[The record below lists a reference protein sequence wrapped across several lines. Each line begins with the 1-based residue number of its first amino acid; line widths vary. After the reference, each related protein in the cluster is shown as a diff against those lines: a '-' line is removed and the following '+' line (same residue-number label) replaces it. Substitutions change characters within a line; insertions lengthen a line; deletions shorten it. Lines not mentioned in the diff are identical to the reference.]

1 LNIKKY
7 VLDTSVII
15 DKEISKMLQIG
26 KIVEDSEIIIPRA
39 VLDELQAQASTSR
52 DQGLVGLQEIHDIR
66 EVCNNK
72 GIKIKFSGER
82 PHYDDILLA
91 KHGRID
97 SIINELAFKEN
108 AILIT
113 GDYVQHLAAQAQ
125 GIDSVFVKYNNKI
138 THFKFEKFFS
148 DKTMSIHLKEGVC
161 PYAKIGGPG
170 KFELKRLDEKIITNE
185 YLKEIIKEIYEYNP
199 LNTNKFYEINREG
212 AAVIQ
217 YEKYRIT
224 ITRSPFSDS
233 TEITIVRP
241 IVQLSLDDYNL
252 NEKLV
257 RRLEEKAEG
266 IVIAGPPGSGKS
278 TIASSLAE
286 YYTKKGKIVKTF
298 ESPRDLQVP
307 KEVTQYSPLE
317 GSFENAVDLL
327 LLVRPD
333 YTIFDEIRR
342 IKDFN
347 VYADLRLS
355 GVGMIGVIHANSPI
369 DAVQRFIGKIELGMI
384 PHIIDTII
392 FLKDGNINKVYE
404 LKLTVKVPSGMVEED
419 LSRPLVEIF
428 DFENGE
434 LEYEIYTYGEENI
447 VVPVKELVEKKRT
460 NVSSNITRLA
470 ESKIKDV
477 VRRFDPSADIQIISD
492 NKVRIKVEKE
502 IIPKIIGRNGS
513 TVSELEDLLGLRIDI
528 EPKIPVLG
536 REIDFQINESGSSIV
551 IIADKKEVGSNVGI
565 YINNEFLLSSQIG
578 RKSRIKVDKRSE
590 NGKKLL
596 NAILTSSDIK
606 LFQNRM
612 INNKEI

>member
-1 LNIKKY
+1 MNIKKY

>member
-1 LNIKKY
+1 MLQ
-7 VLDTSVII
+7 TG
-15 DKEISKMLQIG
+15 KML
-26 KIVEDSEIIIPRA
+26 VENSEIIIPRA
-39 VLDELQAQASTSR
+39 VLDELQAQASTNR
-52 DQGLVGLQEIHDIR
+52 DQGLVGLQEIHEIR
-66 EVCNNK
+66 DVCNKK
-72 GIKIKFSGER
+72 GIKINFSGER
-82 PHYDDILLA
+82 PDYDDILLA

-113 GDYVQHLAAQAQ
+113 GDYVQHLAALAQ
-125 GIDSVFVKYNNKI
+125 GIDSIFIKYNNKI

-148 DKTMSIHLKEGVC
+148 DKTMSIHLKEGVY
-161 PYAKIGGPG
+161 PYAKIGSPG

-212 AAVIQ
+212 ATVIQ

-224 ITRSPFSDS
+224 ITKSPFSDT

-241 IVQLSLDDYNL
+241 IVHLSLDDYNL
-252 NEKLV
+252 SEKLLK
-257 RRLEEKAEG
+257 RLEEKAEG

-286 YYTKKGKIVKTF
+286 YYTTKGKIVKTF

-342 IKDFN
+342 IKDFT

-419 LSRPLVEIF
+419 LARPLVEIL

-447 VVPVKELVEKKRT
+447 VVPVNEIVEKKKT
-460 NVSSNITRLA
+460 NTSNHITKLA
-470 ESKIKDV
+470 ESKIKDI
-477 VRRFDPSADIQIISD
+477 VRRFDPSPDIEIISD
-492 NKVRIKVEKE
+492 NKVRIKVGKE
-502 IIPKIIGRNGS
+502 IIPKIIGRSGS
-513 TVSELEDLLGLRIDI
+513 TVSELESLLGLRIDI
-528 EPKIPVLG
+528 EPKTPTLEK
-536 REIDFQINESGSSIV
+536 EIDFQINESGSSI
-551 IIADKKEVGSNVGI
+551 IITADKKEIGSNVGI

-590 NGKKLL
+590 YGKKLL
-596 NAILTSSDIK
+596 NAILTSSNIRLK
-606 LFQNRM
+606 TSR
-612 INNKEI
+612 

>member
-1 LNIKKY
+1 MNIKKY
-7 VLDTSVII
+7 VLDTSIII
-15 DKEISKMLQIG
+15 DKEISKMLQTG

-66 EVCNNK
+66 EVCSKK
-72 GIKIKFSGER
+72 GIKIKFSGDR

-125 GIDSVFVKYNNKI
+125 GIDSVFIKYNNKI

-170 KFELKRLDEKIITNE
+170 KFELKKLDEKIITNE
-185 YLKEIIKEIYEYNP
+185 YLKEIIKEIYEHNP
-199 LNTNKFYEINREG
+199 LNTNKLYEINREG

-224 ITRSPFSDS
+224 ITKSPFSDS

-252 NEKLV
+252 SEKLV
-257 RRLEEKAEG
+257 KRLEEKAEG

-419 LSRPLVEIF
+419 LARPLVEIF

-447 VVPVKELVEKKRT
+447 VVPVKELVEKKKT
-460 NVSSNITRLA
+460 NVSSNITKLA
-470 ESKIKDV
+470 VSKIKDV

-565 YINNEFLLSSQIG
+565 YINNEFLLNSQIG

-596 NAILTSSDIK
+596 NAILNSSDIK

>member
-1 LNIKKY
+1 MNTKKY
-7 VLDTSVII
+7 VLDTSIII
-15 DKEISKMLQIG
+15 DKEISKMLQSG
-26 KIVEDSEIIIPRA
+26 KIVENSEIIIPRA

-52 DQGLVGLQEIHDIR
+52 DQGFVGLQEIHEIR
-66 EVCNNK
+66 DVCDKK
-72 GIKIKFSGER
+72 GIKLKFSGER
-82 PHYDDILLA
+82 PDYDDVLLA

-97 SIINELAFKEN
+97 SIINELAFEEN

-113 GDYVQHLAAQAQ
+113 GDYVQHLAALAQ
-125 GIDSVFVKYNNKI
+125 GIDSIFIKYNNKI

-148 DKTMSIHLKEGVC
+148 EKTMSIHLKEGVC
-161 PYAKIGGPG
+161 PYAKIGSPG
-170 KFELKRLDEKIITNE
+170 KFELRRLDEKIITNE

-199 LNTNKFYEINREG
+199 LNTNKLYEINREG
-212 AAVIQ
+212 ATVIQ
-217 YEKYRIT
+217 YGKYRIT

-241 IVQLSLDDYNL
+241 IVQLSLDDYKL
-252 NEKLV
+252 SEKLV

-286 YYTKKGKIVKTF
+286 YYTKKAKIVKTF

-392 FLKDGNINKVYE
+392 FLKDGNIKKVYE

-419 LSRPLVEIF
+419 LARPLVEIF

-460 NVSSNITRLA
+460 NTGSNITRLA
-470 ESKIKDV
+470 ESKINDV
-477 VRRFDPSADIQIISD
+477 VKRFDPNADIEIISD
-492 NKVRIKVEKE
+492 NKVRIKVGKE
-502 IIPKIIGRNGS
+502 IIPKIIGKSGS
-513 TVSELEDLLGLRIDI
+513 TVSELEKLLGLRIDI

-536 REIDFQINESGSSIV
+536 KGVDFQINESGSSI
-551 IIADKKEVGSNVGI
+551 IIITDNKEVGSNVGI

-590 NGKKLL
+590 YGKKLL

-606 LFQNRM
+606 LF
-612 INNKEI
+612 KTG

>member
-1 LNIKKY
+1 MNTKKY
-7 VLDTSVII
+7 VLDTSIII
-15 DKEISKMLQIG
+15 DKEISKMLQSG
-26 KIVEDSEIIIPRA
+26 KIVENSEIIIPRA

-52 DQGLVGLQEIHDIR
+52 DQGFVGLQEIHEIR
-66 EVCNNK
+66 DVCNKK
-72 GIKIKFSGER
+72 GIKLKFSGER
-82 PHYDDILLA
+82 PDYDDVLLA

-97 SIINELAFKEN
+97 SIINELAFEEN

-113 GDYVQHLAAQAQ
+113 GDYVQHLAALAQ
-125 GIDSVFVKYNNKI
+125 GIDSIFIKYNNKI

-148 DKTMSIHLKEGVC
+148 EKTMSIHLKEGVC
-161 PYAKIGGPG
+161 PYAKIGSPG
-170 KFELKRLDEKIITNE
+170 KFELRRLDEKIITNE

-199 LNTNKFYEINREG
+199 LNTNKLYEINREG
-212 AAVIQ
+212 ATVIQ

-241 IVQLSLDDYNL
+241 IVQLSLDDYKL
-252 NEKLV
+252 SEKLV

-286 YYTKKGKIVKTF
+286 YYTKKAKIVKTF

-392 FLKDGNINKVYE
+392 FLKDGNIKKVYE

-419 LSRPLVEIF
+419 LARPLVEIF

-460 NVSSNITRLA
+460 NSGSSITRLA
-470 ESKIKDV
+470 ESKINDV
-477 VRRFDPSADIQIISD
+477 VKRFDPNADIEIISD
-492 NKVRIKVEKE
+492 NKVRIKVGKE
-502 IIPKIIGRNGS
+502 IIPKIIGKSGS
-513 TVSELEDLLGLRIDI
+513 TVSELEKLLGLRIDI

-536 REIDFQINESGSSIV
+536 KGVDFQINESGSSI
-551 IIADKKEVGSNVGI
+551 IIITDNKQVGSNVGI

-590 NGKKLL
+590 YGKKLL
-596 NAILTSSDIK
+596 NAILTSADIK
-606 LFQNRM
+606 LF
-612 INNKEI
+612 KTGS

>member
-1 LNIKKY
+1 LNTKKY
-7 VLDTSVII
+7 VLDTSIII
-15 DKEISKMLQIG
+15 DKEISKMLQSG
-26 KIVEDSEIIIPRA
+26 KIVENSEIIIPRA

-52 DQGLVGLQEIHDIR
+52 DQGFVGLQEIHEIR
-66 EVCNNK
+66 DVCNKK
-72 GIKIKFSGER
+72 GIKLKFSGER
-82 PHYDDILLA
+82 PDYEDVLLA

-97 SIINELAFKEN
+97 SIINEIAFEEN

-113 GDYVQHLAAQAQ
+113 GDYVQHLAALAQ
-125 GIDSVFVKYNNKI
+125 GIDSIFIKHNNKI

-161 PYAKIGGPG
+161 PYAKIGSPG
-170 KFELKRLDEKIITNE
+170 KFELRRLDDKIITNE

-199 LNTNKFYEINREG
+199 LNTNKLYEINREG

-217 YEKYRIT
+217 YEKYRIA

-241 IVQLSLDDYNL
+241 IVQLSLDDYKL
-252 NEKLV
+252 SEKLV

-286 YYTKKGKIVKTF
+286 YYTKKAKIVKTF

-392 FLKDGNINKVYE
+392 FIKDGNIKKVYE

-419 LSRPLVEIF
+419 LARPLVEIF

-460 NVSSNITRLA
+460 NTGSNITRLA
-470 ESKIKDV
+470 ESKINDV
-477 VRRFDPSADIQIISD
+477 VKRFDPNADIEIISD
-492 NKVRIKVEKE
+492 NKVRIKVGKE
-502 IIPKIIGRNGS
+502 IVPKIIGKSGS
-513 TVSELEDLLGLRIDI
+513 TVSELEKLLGLRIDI

-536 REIDFQINESGSSIV
+536 KGVDFQINESGSSI
-551 IIADKKEVGSNVGI
+551 IIITDNKEVGSNVGI

-578 RKSRIKVDKRSE
+578 RKSRINVDKRSE
-590 NGKKLL
+590 YGKKLL

-606 LFQNRM
+606 LFK
-612 INNKEI
+612 IG

>member
-1 LNIKKY
+1 MNTKKY
-7 VLDTSVII
+7 VLDTSIII
-15 DKEISKMLQIG
+15 DKEISKMLQSG
-26 KIVEDSEIIIPRA
+26 KIVENSEIIIPRA

-52 DQGLVGLQEIHDIR
+52 DQGFVGLQEIHEIR
-66 EVCNNK
+66 DVCDKK
-72 GIKIKFSGER
+72 GIKLKFSGAR
-82 PHYDDILLA
+82 PDYDDVLLA

-97 SIINELAFKEN
+97 SIINELAFEEN

-113 GDYVQHLAAQAQ
+113 GDYVQHLAALAQ
-125 GIDSVFVKYNNKI
+125 GIESIFIKYNNKI

-148 DKTMSIHLKEGVC
+148 EKTMSIHLKEGVC
-161 PYAKIGGPG
+161 PYAKIGSPG
-170 KFELKRLDEKIITNE
+170 KFELRRLDEKIITNE

-199 LNTNKFYEINREG
+199 LNTNKLYEINREG
-212 AAVIQ
+212 ATVIQ
-217 YEKYRIT
+217 YGKYRIT

-241 IVQLSLDDYNL
+241 IVQLSLDDYKL
-252 NEKLV
+252 SEKLV

-286 YYTKKGKIVKTF
+286 YYTKKAKIVKTF

-392 FLKDGNINKVYE
+392 FLKDGNIKKVYE

-419 LSRPLVEIF
+419 LARPLVEIF

-460 NVSSNITRLA
+460 NTGSNITRLA
-470 ESKIKDV
+470 ESKINDV
-477 VRRFDPSADIQIISD
+477 VKRFDPNADIEIISD
-492 NKVRIKVEKE
+492 NKVRIKVGKE
-502 IIPKIIGRNGS
+502 IIPKIIGKSGS
-513 TVSELEDLLGLRIDI
+513 TVSELEKLLGLRIDI

-536 REIDFQINESGSSIV
+536 KGVDFQINESGSSI
-551 IIADKKEVGSNVGI
+551 IIITDNKEVGSNVGI

-578 RKSRIKVDKRSE
+578 RKSRINVDKRSE
-590 NGKKLL
+590 YGKKLL

-606 LFQNRM
+606 LF
-612 INNKEI
+612 KTG

>member
-1 LNIKKY
+1 MNIKKY

-434 LEYEIYTYGEENI
+434 LEYEIYTYGDENI

-536 REIDFQINESGSSIV
+536 REINFQINESGSSIV

>member
-1 LNIKKY
+1 MNIKKY
-7 VLDTSVII
+7 VLDTSIII
-15 DKEISKMLQIG
+15 DKEISKMLQTG

-66 EVCNNK
+66 EVCSKK

-125 GIDSVFVKYNNKI
+125 GIDSVFIKYNNKI

-170 KFELKRLDEKIITNE
+170 KFELKKLDEKIITNE

-224 ITRSPFSDS
+224 ITKSPFSDS

-252 NEKLV
+252 SDKLV

-286 YYTKKGKIVKTF
+286 YYTKNGKIVKTF

-392 FLKDGNINKVYE
+392 FLKDGNINKVNE

-419 LSRPLVEIF
+419 LARPLVEIF

-434 LEYEIYTYGEENI
+434 LDYEIYTYGDENI

-460 NVSSNITRLA
+460 NASSNITRLA

-536 REIDFQINESGSSIV
+536 REVDFQINESGSSIV

>member
-1 LNIKKY
+1 MNIKKY
-7 VLDTSVII
+7 VLDTSIII
-15 DKEISKMLQIG
+15 DKEISKMLQTG

-66 EVCNNK
+66 EVCSKK

-125 GIDSVFVKYNNKI
+125 GIDSVFIKYNNKI

-224 ITRSPFSDS
+224 ITKSPFSDS

-252 NEKLV
+252 SDKLV

-286 YYTKKGKIVKTF
+286 YYTKNGKIVKTF

-419 LSRPLVEIF
+419 LARPLVEIF

-434 LEYEIYTYGEENI
+434 LEYEIYTYGDENI

-460 NVSSNITRLA
+460 NASNNITRLA

-536 REIDFQINESGSSIV
+536 REVDFQINESGSSIV

-590 NGKKLL
+590 NGKKLV

>member
-7 VLDTSVII
+7 VLDTSIII
-15 DKEISKMLQIG
+15 DKEISKMLQTG

-66 EVCNNK
+66 EVCSK
-72 GIKIKFSGER
+72 KSIKMKFSGER

-125 GIDSVFVKYNNKI
+125 GIDSVFIKYNNKI

-170 KFELKRLDEKIITNE
+170 KFELKKLDEKVITND

-199 LNTNKFYEINREG
+199 LNTNKLYEINREG

-224 ITRSPFSDS
+224 ITKSPFSDS

-252 NEKLV
+252 SEKLV
-257 RRLEEKAEG
+257 KRLEEKAEG

-419 LSRPLVEIF
+419 LARPLVEIF

-477 VRRFDPSADIQIISD
+477 VRRFDPSADIQIISN

>member
-1 LNIKKY
+1 MNIKKY

-434 LEYEIYTYGEENI
+434 LEYEIYTYGDENI

-612 INNKEI
+612 LNNKEI

>member
-1 LNIKKY
+1 MNIKKY
-7 VLDTSVII
+7 VLDTSIII
-15 DKEISKMLQIG
+15 DKEISKMLQTG

-66 EVCNNK
+66 EVCNKK

-125 GIDSVFVKYNNKI
+125 GIDSVFIKYNNKI

-161 PYAKIGGPG
+161 PYAKIGSPG

-224 ITRSPFSDS
+224 ITKPPFSDS

-252 NEKLV
+252 SDKLV

-419 LSRPLVEIF
+419 LARPLVEIF

-447 VVPVKELVEKKRT
+447 VYTCKGISREEK
-460 NVSSNITRLA
+460 
-470 ESKIKDV
+470 
-477 VRRFDPSADIQIISD
+477 
-492 NKVRIKVEKE
+492 
-502 IIPKIIGRNGS
+502 
-513 TVSELEDLLGLRIDI
+513 
-528 EPKIPVLG
+528 
-536 REIDFQINESGSSIV
+536 
-551 IIADKKEVGSNVGI
+551 DKC
-565 YINNEFLLSSQIG
+565 
-578 RKSRIKVDKRSE
+578 R
-590 NGKKLL
+590 
-596 NAILTSSDIK
+596 
-606 LFQNRM
+606 
-612 INNKEI
+612 

>member
-7 VLDTSVII
+7 VLDTSIII
-15 DKEISKMLQIG
+15 DKEISKMLQTG

-66 EVCNNK
+66 EVCNKK

-82 PHYDDILLA
+82 PDYDDILLA

-125 GIDSVFVKYNNKI
+125 GIDSVFIKYNNKI

-199 LNTNKFYEINREG
+199 LNTNKLYEINREG

-224 ITRSPFSDS
+224 ITKSPFSDS

-252 NEKLV
+252 SDKLV

-286 YYTKKGKIVKTF
+286 YYTKNGKIVKTF

-419 LSRPLVEIF
+419 LARPLVEIF

-434 LEYEIYTYGEENI
+434 LEYEIYTYGDENI

-460 NVSSNITRLA
+460 NASSNITRLA

-536 REIDFQINESGSSIV
+536 KEIDFQINESGSSIV

-596 NAILTSSDIK
+596 NAILTTSDIK

>member
-7 VLDTSVII
+7 VLDTSIII
-15 DKEISKMLQIG
+15 DKEISKMLQTG

-66 EVCNNK
+66 EVCSKK

-125 GIDSVFVKYNNKI
+125 GIDSVFIKYNNKI

-170 KFELKRLDEKIITNE
+170 KFELKKLDEKIITNE

-199 LNTNKFYEINREG
+199 LNTNKLYEINREG

-224 ITRSPFSDS
+224 ITKSPFSDS

-252 NEKLV
+252 SDKLV

-286 YYTKKGKIVKTF
+286 YYTKNGKIVKTF

-419 LSRPLVEIF
+419 LARPLVEIF
-428 DFENGE
+428 DFENRE
-434 LEYEIYTYGEENI
+434 LEYEIYTYGDENI

-460 NVSSNITRLA
+460 NASSNITRLA

-513 TVSELEDLLGLRIDI
+513 TVTELEDLLGLRIDI

-536 REIDFQINESGSSIV
+536 REVDFQINESGSSIV

>member
-7 VLDTSVII
+7 VLDTSIII
-15 DKEISKMLQIG
+15 DKEISKMLQTG

-66 EVCNNK
+66 EVCSKK
-72 GIKIKFSGER
+72 GIKIKFSGDR

-125 GIDSVFVKYNNKI
+125 GIDSVFIKYNNKI

-170 KFELKRLDEKIITNE
+170 KFELKKLDEKIITNE
-185 YLKEIIKEIYEYNP
+185 YLKEIIKEIYEHNP
-199 LNTNKFYEINREG
+199 LNTNKLYEINREG

-224 ITRSPFSDS
+224 ITKSPFSDS

-252 NEKLV
+252 SEKLV
-257 RRLEEKAEG
+257 KRLEEKAEG

-419 LSRPLVEIF
+419 LARPLVEIF

-460 NVSSNITRLA
+460 NVSSNITKLA
-470 ESKIKDV
+470 VSKIKDV

-565 YINNEFLLSSQIG
+565 YINNEFLLNSQIG

-596 NAILTSSDIK
+596 NAILNSSDIK

>member
-1 LNIKKY
+1 MLQ
-7 VLDTSVII
+7 TG
-15 DKEISKMLQIG
+15 KML
-26 KIVEDSEIIIPRA
+26 VENSEIIIPRA
-39 VLDELQAQASTSR
+39 VLDELQAQASTNR
-52 DQGLVGLQEIHDIR
+52 DQGLVGLQEIHEIR
-66 EVCNNK
+66 DVCNKK
-72 GIKIKFSGER
+72 GIKINFSGER
-82 PHYDDILLA
+82 PGYDDILLA

-113 GDYVQHLAAQAQ
+113 GDYVQHLAALAQ
-125 GIDSVFVKYNNKI
+125 GIESFFIKFNNKI

-148 DKTMSIHLKEGVC
+148 DKTMSIHLKEGVY
-161 PYAKIGGPG
+161 PYAKIGSPG
-170 KFELKRLDEKIITNE
+170 KFELKRLDEKTITNE

-212 AAVIQ
+212 ATVIQ

-224 ITRSPFSDS
+224 ITKSPFSNT

-241 IVQLSLDDYNL
+241 IVHLSLDDYKL
-252 NEKLV
+252 SEKLLK
-257 RRLEEKAEG
+257 RLEEKAEG

-286 YYTKKGKIVKTF
+286 YYTKNAKIVKTF

-342 IKDFN
+342 IKDFT

-419 LSRPLVEIF
+419 LARPLVEIL

-447 VVPVKELVEKKRT
+447 VVPVKEIVEKKKT
-460 NVSSNITRLA
+460 NTSSNITKLA

-477 VRRFDPSADIQIISD
+477 VRRFDPNADIEIISD
-492 NKVRIKVEKE
+492 NKVRIKVGKE
-502 IIPKIIGRNGS
+502 VIPKIIGRSGS
-513 TVSELEDLLGLRIDI
+513 TVSELENLLGLRIDI
-528 EPKIPVLG
+528 EAKTTALEK
-536 REIDFQINESGSSIV
+536 EIHFQINESGSSI
-551 IIADKKEVGSNVGI
+551 IIITDKKEVGSNVGI
-565 YINNEFLLSSQIG
+565 YTNNEFLLSSQIG

-590 NGKKLL
+590 YGKKLL
-596 NAILTSSDIK
+596 NAILTSSNIK
-606 LFQNRM
+606 LLKQVD
-612 INNKEI
+612 K

>member
-1 LNIKKY
+1 MNIKKY
-7 VLDTSVII
+7 VLDTSIII
-15 DKEISKMLQIG
+15 DKEISKMLQTG

-66 EVCNNK
+66 EVCSKK

-125 GIDSVFVKYNNKI
+125 GIDSVFIKYNNKI

-224 ITRSPFSDS
+224 ITKSPFSDS

-252 NEKLV
+252 SDKLV

-286 YYTKKGKIVKTF
+286 YYTKNGKIVKTF

-419 LSRPLVEIF
+419 LARPLVEIF

-434 LEYEIYTYGEENI
+434 LEYEIYTYGDENI

-460 NVSSNITRLA
+460 NASSNITRLA

-536 REIDFQINESGSSIV
+536 KEIDFQINESGSSIV

-590 NGKKLL
+590 NGKKLV
-596 NAILTSSDIK
+596 NAILTSSNIK

>member
-1 LNIKKY
+1 MNIKKY

-233 TEITIVRP
+233 TVITIVRP

-434 LEYEIYTYGEENI
+434 LEYEIYTYGDENI

>member
-1 LNIKKY
+1 
-7 VLDTSVII
+7 
-15 DKEISKMLQIG
+15 
-26 KIVEDSEIIIPRA
+26 
-39 VLDELQAQASTSR
+39 
-52 DQGLVGLQEIHDIR
+52 
-66 EVCNNK
+66 
-72 GIKIKFSGER
+72 
-82 PHYDDILLA
+82 
-91 KHGRID
+91 
-97 SIINELAFKEN
+97 
-108 AILIT
+108 
-113 GDYVQHLAAQAQ
+113 
-125 GIDSVFVKYNNKI
+125 
-138 THFKFEKFFS
+138 
-148 DKTMSIHLKEGVC
+148 
-161 PYAKIGGPG
+161 
-170 KFELKRLDEKIITNE
+170 RL
-185 YLKEIIKEIYEYNP
+185 
-199 LNTNKFYEINREG
+199 G
-212 AAVIQ
+212 
-217 YEKYRIT
+217 
-224 ITRSPFSDS
+224 
-233 TEITIVRP
+233 
-241 IVQLSLDDYNL
+241 
-252 NEKLV
+252 
-257 RRLEEKAEG
+257 EKAEG

-342 IKDFN
+342 IRDFT

-419 LSRPLVEIF
+419 LARPLVEIL

-447 VVPVKELVEKKRT
+447 VVPVKEIVEKKKT
-460 NVSSNITRLA
+460 NTSNHITKLA

-477 VRRFDPSADIQIISD
+477 VRRFDPSADIEIISD
-492 NKVRIKVEKE
+492 NKVKIKVGKE
-502 IIPKIIGRNGS
+502 IIPKIIGRSGS
-513 TVSELEDLLGLRIDI
+513 TVSELENLLGLRIDI
-528 EPKIPVLG
+528 EAKTPVL
-536 REIDFQINESGSSIV
+536 EKEVDFQINESGTSI
-551 IIADKKEVGSNVGI
+551 IIITDKKDVGSNVGI

-596 NAILTSSDIK
+596 NAILTSSNIK
-606 LFQNRM
+606 LLKQGG
-612 INNKEI
+612 

>member
-1 LNIKKY
+1 MNTKKY
-7 VLDTSVII
+7 VLDTSIII
-15 DKEISKMLQIG
+15 DKEISKMLQSG
-26 KIVEDSEIIIPRA
+26 KIVENSEIIIPRA

-52 DQGLVGLQEIHDIR
+52 DQGFVGLQEIHEIR
-66 EVCNNK
+66 DVCNKK
-72 GIKIKFSGER
+72 GIKLKFSGER
-82 PHYDDILLA
+82 PDYNDVLLA

-97 SIINELAFKEN
+97 SIINELAFEEN

-113 GDYVQHLAAQAQ
+113 GDYVQHLAALAQ
-125 GIDSVFVKYNNKI
+125 GIDSIFIKYNNKI

-161 PYAKIGGPG
+161 PYAKIGSPG
-170 KFELKRLDEKIITNE
+170 KFELRRLDEKIITNE

-199 LNTNKFYEINREG
+199 LNTNKLYEINREG
-212 AAVIQ
+212 ATVIQ
-217 YEKYRIT
+217 YGKYRIT

-241 IVQLSLDDYNL
+241 IVQLSLDDYKL
-252 NEKLV
+252 SEKLV

-286 YYTKKGKIVKTF
+286 YYTKKAKIVKTF

-392 FLKDGNINKVYE
+392 FLKDGNIKKVYE

-419 LSRPLVEIF
+419 LARPLVEIF

-460 NVSSNITRLA
+460 NTGSNITRLA
-470 ESKIKDV
+470 ESKINDV
-477 VRRFDPSADIQIISD
+477 VKRFDPNADIEIISD
-492 NKVRIKVEKE
+492 NKVRIKVGKE
-502 IIPKIIGRNGS
+502 IIPKIIGKSGS
-513 TVSELEDLLGLRIDI
+513 TVSELEKLLGLRIDI

-536 REIDFQINESGSSIV
+536 KGVDFQINESGSSI
-551 IIADKKEVGSNVGI
+551 IIITDNKEVGSNVGI

-590 NGKKLL
+590 YGKKLL
-596 NAILTSSDIK
+596 NAILTSADIK
-606 LFQNRM
+606 LF
-612 INNKEI
+612 KTGS

>member
-1 LNIKKY
+1 MNIKKY
-7 VLDTSVII
+7 VLDTSIII
-15 DKEISKMLQIG
+15 DKEISKMLQTG

-66 EVCNNK
+66 EVCNKK

-97 SIINELAFKEN
+97 SIINELAYKEN

-125 GIDSVFVKYNNKI
+125 GIDSVFIKYNNKI

-199 LNTNKFYEINREG
+199 LNTNKLYEINREG

-224 ITRSPFSDS
+224 ITKSPFSDS

-252 NEKLV
+252 SDKLV

-419 LSRPLVEIF
+419 LARPLVEIF
-428 DFENGE
+428 DFENRE
-434 LEYEIYTYGEENI
+434 LEYEIYTYGDENI

-460 NVSSNITRLA
+460 NASSNITRLA

-536 REIDFQINESGSSIV
+536 REVDFQINESGSSIV

>member
-1 LNIKKY
+1 LDTKKY

-15 DKEISKMLQIG
+15 DKEISKMLQTG
-26 KIVEDSEIIIPRA
+26 KIVVENSEIIIPRA

-52 DQGLVGLQEIHDIR
+52 DQGLVGLQEIYEIR
-66 EVCNNK
+66 DVCNKK
-72 GIKIKFSGER
+72 GIKIKFSGEK
-82 PHYDDILLA
+82 PDYDDILLA

-97 SIINELAFKEN
+97 SIINELAFNEN

-113 GDYVQHLAAQAQ
+113 GDYVQHLAALAQ
-125 GIDSVFVKYNNKI
+125 GIESVFIKYNNKI

-148 DKTMSIHLKEGVC
+148 HKTMSIHLKEGVY
-161 PYAKIGGPG
+161 PYAKIGSPG

-212 AAVIQ
+212 ATVIQ

-224 ITRSPFSDS
+224 ITKSPFSDS

-241 IVQLSLDDYNL
+241 IVHLSLDDYKL
-252 NEKLV
+252 SEKLLK
-257 RRLEEKAEG
+257 RLEEKAEG

-286 YYTKKGKIVKTF
+286 YYTKKEKIVKTF

-342 IKDFN
+342 LKDFN

-419 LSRPLVEIF
+419 LARPLVEIF

-447 VVPVKELVEKKRT
+447 VVPVKEIVEKKKT
-460 NVSSNITRLA
+460 NTTSNITRLA
-470 ESKIKDV
+470 EAKIKDV
-477 VRRFDPSADIQIISD
+477 VRRFDPSADIEIISD
-492 NKVRIKVEKE
+492 NKVRVKVGKE
-502 IIPKIIGRNGS
+502 IIPKIIGRSGS
-513 TVSELEDLLGLRIDI
+513 TVSELENLLGLRIDI
-528 EPKIPVLG
+528 EAKTPVLDKEK
-536 REIDFQINESGSSIV
+536 EIDFQINESGSSI
-551 IIADKKEVGSNVGI
+551 IISADKKEVGSNVGI
-565 YINNEFLLSSQIG
+565 YINNEFLLSSKIG

-590 NGKKLL
+590 YGKKLL
-596 NAILTSSDIK
+596 NAISKSSDIK
-606 LFQNRM
+606 LFKQM
-612 INNKEI
+612 DK

>member
-1 LNIKKY
+1 MNTKKY
-7 VLDTSVII
+7 VLDTSIII
-15 DKEISKMLQIG
+15 DKEISKMLQSG
-26 KIVEDSEIIIPRA
+26 KIVENSEIIIPRA

-52 DQGLVGLQEIHDIR
+52 DQGFVGLQEIHEIR
-66 EVCNNK
+66 DVCDKK
-72 GIKIKFSGER
+72 GIKLKFSGAR
-82 PHYDDILLA
+82 PDYDDVLLA

-97 SIINELAFKEN
+97 SIINELAFEEN

-113 GDYVQHLAAQAQ
+113 GDYVQHLAALAQ
-125 GIDSVFVKYNNKI
+125 GIESIFIKYNNKI

-148 DKTMSIHLKEGVC
+148 EKTMSIHLKEGVC
-161 PYAKIGGPG
+161 PYAKIGSPG
-170 KFELKRLDEKIITNE
+170 KFELRRLDEKIITNE

-199 LNTNKFYEINREG
+199 LNTNKLYEINREG
-212 AAVIQ
+212 ATVIQ
-217 YEKYRIT
+217 YGKYRIT

-241 IVQLSLDDYNL
+241 IVQLSLDDYKL
-252 NEKLV
+252 SEKLV

-286 YYTKKGKIVKTF
+286 YYTKKAKIVKTF

-392 FLKDGNINKVYE
+392 FLKDGNIKKVYE

-419 LSRPLVEIF
+419 LARPLVEIF

-460 NVSSNITRLA
+460 NTGSNITRLA
-470 ESKIKDV
+470 ESKINDV
-477 VRRFDPSADIQIISD
+477 VKRFDPNADIEIISD
-492 NKVRIKVEKE
+492 NKVRIKVGKE
-502 IIPKIIGRNGS
+502 IIPKIIGKSGS
-513 TVSELEDLLGLRIDI
+513 TVSELEKILGLRIDI

-536 REIDFQINESGSSIV
+536 KGVDFQINESGSSIIV
-551 IIADKKEVGSNVGI
+551 ITDNKEVGSNVGI

-590 NGKKLL
+590 YGKKLL

-606 LFQNRM
+606 LF
-612 INNKEI
+612 KTG

>member
-1 LNIKKY
+1 MLQ
-7 VLDTSVII
+7 TG
-15 DKEISKMLQIG
+15 KML
-26 KIVEDSEIIIPRA
+26 VENSEIIIPRA
-39 VLDELQAQASTSR
+39 VLDELQAQASTNR
-52 DQGLVGLQEIHDIR
+52 DQGLVGLQEIHEIR
-66 EVCNNK
+66 DVCNKK
-72 GIKIKFSGER
+72 GIKINFSGER
-82 PHYDDILLA
+82 PNYDDILLA

-113 GDYVQHLAAQAQ
+113 GDYVQHLAALAQ
-125 GIDSVFVKYNNKI
+125 GIDSFFIKYNNKI

-148 DKTMSIHLKEGVC
+148 DKTMSIHLKEGVY
-161 PYAKIGGPG
+161 PYAKIGSPG
-170 KFELKRLDEKIITNE
+170 KFELKRLDEKTITNE

-212 AAVIQ
+212 ATVIQ

-224 ITRSPFSDS
+224 ITKSPFSNT

-241 IVQLSLDDYNL
+241 IVHLSLDDYKL
-252 NEKLV
+252 SEKLLK
-257 RRLEEKAEG
+257 RLEEKAEG

-286 YYTKKGKIVKTF
+286 YYTKNGKIVKTF

-342 IKDFN
+342 IKDFT

-419 LSRPLVEIF
+419 LARPLVEIL

-434 LEYEIYTYGEENI
+434 LEYEIYTYGEENV
-447 VVPVKELVEKKRT
+447 VVPVKEIVEKKKT
-460 NVSSNITRLA
+460 NTSSNITKLA

-477 VRRFDPSADIQIISD
+477 VRRFDPNADIEIISD
-492 NKVRIKVEKE
+492 NK
-502 IIPKIIGRNGS
+502 IIGRSGS
-513 TVSELEDLLGLRIDI
+513 TVSELENLLGLRIDI
-528 EPKIPVLG
+528 EAKTTVLEK
-536 REIDFQINESGSSIV
+536 EIDFQINESGSSI
-551 IIADKKEVGSNVGI
+551 IIITDKKEVGSNVGI
-565 YINNEFLLSSQIG
+565 YINNEFLSSSQIG

-590 NGKKLL
+590 SGKKLL
-596 NAILTSSDIK
+596 NAILTSSNIK
-606 LFQNRM
+606 LLKQVD
-612 INNKEI
+612 K

>member
-1 LNIKKY
+1 MNTKKY
-7 VLDTSVII
+7 VLDTSIII
-15 DKEISKMLQIG
+15 DKEISKMLQSG
-26 KIVEDSEIIIPRA
+26 KIVENSEIIIPRA

-52 DQGLVGLQEIHDIR
+52 DQGFVGLQEIHEIR
-66 EVCNNK
+66 DVCNKK
-72 GIKIKFSGER
+72 GIKLKFSGER
-82 PHYDDILLA
+82 PDYNDVLLA

-97 SIINELAFKEN
+97 SIINELAFEEN

-113 GDYVQHLAAQAQ
+113 GDYVQHLAALAQ
-125 GIDSVFVKYNNKI
+125 GIDSIFIKYNNKI

-161 PYAKIGGPG
+161 PYAKIGSPG
-170 KFELKRLDEKIITNE
+170 KFELRRLDEKIITNE

-199 LNTNKFYEINREG
+199 LNTNKLYEINREG
-212 AAVIQ
+212 ATVIQ

-241 IVQLSLDDYNL
+241 IVQLSLDDYKL
-252 NEKLV
+252 SEKLV

-286 YYTKKGKIVKTF
+286 YYTKKAKIVKTF

-392 FLKDGNINKVYE
+392 FLKDGNIKKVYE

-419 LSRPLVEIF
+419 LARPLVEIF

-460 NVSSNITRLA
+460 NTGSNITRLA
-470 ESKIKDV
+470 ESKINDV
-477 VRRFDPSADIQIISD
+477 VKRFDPNADIEIISD
-492 NKVRIKVEKE
+492 NKVRIKVGKE
-502 IIPKIIGRNGS
+502 IIPKIIGKSGS
-513 TVSELEDLLGLRIDI
+513 TVSELEKLLGLRIDI

-536 REIDFQINESGSSIV
+536 KGVDFQINESGSSI
-551 IIADKKEVGSNVGI
+551 IIITDNKEVGSNVGI

-590 NGKKLL
+590 YGKKLL
-596 NAILTSSDIK
+596 NAILTSADIK
-606 LFQNRM
+606 LF
-612 INNKEI
+612 KTGS

>member
-1 LNIKKY
+1 LDTKKY
-7 VLDTSVII
+7 VLDTSIII
-15 DKEISKMLQIG
+15 DKEISKMLQNG
-26 KIVEDSEIIIPRA
+26 KIVENSEIIIPRA

-52 DQGLVGLQEIHDIR
+52 DQGFVGLQEIHEIR
-66 EVCNNK
+66 NVCNKK
-72 GIKIKFSGER
+72 GIKLKFSGER
-82 PHYDDILLA
+82 PKYDDVLLA

-97 SIINELAFKEN
+97 SIINELAFEEN

-113 GDYVQHLAAQAQ
+113 GDYVQHLAALAQ
-125 GIDSVFVKYNNKI
+125 GIDSIFIKYNNKI

-148 DKTMSIHLKEGVC
+148 ENTMSIHLKEGVC
-161 PYAKIGGPG
+161 PYAKIGSPG
-170 KFELKRLDEKIITNE
+170 KFELRRLDEKIITNE

-199 LNTNKFYEINREG
+199 LNTNKLYEINREG
-212 AAVIQ
+212 ATVIQ

-241 IVQLSLDDYNL
+241 IVQLSLDDYKL
-252 NEKLV
+252 SEKLV

-286 YYTKKGKIVKTF
+286 YYTKKAKIVKTF

-392 FLKDGNINKVYE
+392 FLKDGNIKKVYE

-419 LSRPLVEIF
+419 LARPLVEIF

-460 NVSSNITRLA
+460 NSRSNITRLA
-470 ESKIKDV
+470 ESKINDV
-477 VRRFDPSADIQIISD
+477 VRRFDPNAEIEIMSD
-492 NKVRIKVEKE
+492 NKVRIKVGKE
-502 IIPKIIGRNGS
+502 IIPKIIGKSGS
-513 TVSELEDLLGLRIDI
+513 TVSELENLLGIRIDI
-528 EPKIPVLG
+528 EPKTPVLG
-536 REIDFQINESGSSIV
+536 KGVDFQINESGSSII

-590 NGKKLL
+590 YGKKLL

-606 LFQNRM
+606 LF
-612 INNKEI
+612 KTGG

>member
-1 LNIKKY
+1 MSTKKY

-15 DKEISKMLQIG
+15 DKEISKMLQTG
-26 KIVEDSEIIIPRA
+26 KMLVENSEIIIPRA
-39 VLDELQAQASTSR
+39 VLDELQAQASTNR
-52 DQGLVGLQEIHDIR
+52 DQGLVGLQEIHEIR
-66 EVCNNK
+66 DVCNKK
-72 GIKIKFSGER
+72 GIKINFSGER
-82 PHYDDILLA
+82 PNYDDILLA

-113 GDYVQHLAAQAQ
+113 GDYVQHLAALAQ
-125 GIDSVFVKYNNKI
+125 GIDSFFIKYNNKI

-148 DKTMSIHLKEGVC
+148 DKTMSIHLKEGVY
-161 PYAKIGGPG
+161 PYAKIGSPG
-170 KFELKRLDEKIITNE
+170 KFELKRLDEKTITNE

-212 AAVIQ
+212 ATVIQ

-224 ITRSPFSDS
+224 ITKSPFSNT

-241 IVQLSLDDYNL
+241 IVHLSLDDYKL
-252 NEKLV
+252 SEKLLK
-257 RRLEEKAEG
+257 RLEEKAEG

-286 YYTKKGKIVKTF
+286 YYTKNGKIVKTF

-342 IKDFN
+342 IKDFT

-392 FLKDGNINKVYE
+392 FLKDGDINKVYE

-419 LSRPLVEIF
+419 LARPLVEIL

-434 LEYEIYTYGEENI
+434 LEYEIYTYGEENV
-447 VVPVKELVEKKRT
+447 VVPVKEIVEKKKT
-460 NVSSNITRLA
+460 NTSSNITKLA

-477 VRRFDPSADIQIISD
+477 VRRFDPNADIEIISD
-492 NKVRIKVEKE
+492 NKVRIKVGKE
-502 IIPKIIGRNGS
+502 IIPKIIGRSGS
-513 TVSELEDLLGLRIDI
+513 TVSELENLIGLRIDI
-528 EPKIPVLG
+528 EAKTTVLEK
-536 REIDFQINESGSSIV
+536 EIDFQINESGSSI
-551 IIADKKEVGSNVGI
+551 IIITDKKEVGSNVGI
-565 YINNEFLLSSQIG
+565 YINNEFLSSSQIG

-590 NGKKLL
+590 SGKKLL
-596 NAILTSSDIK
+596 NAILTSSNIK
-606 LFQNRM
+606 LLKQVD
-612 INNKEI
+612 K

>member
-1 LNIKKY
+1 MNTKKY
-7 VLDTSVII
+7 VLDTSIII
-15 DKEISKMLQIG
+15 DKEISKMLQSG
-26 KIVEDSEIIIPRA
+26 KIVENSEIIIPRA

-52 DQGLVGLQEIHDIR
+52 DQGFVGLQEIHEIR
-66 EVCNNK
+66 DVCNKK
-72 GIKIKFSGER
+72 GIKLKFSGER
-82 PHYDDILLA
+82 PDYDDVLLA

-97 SIINELAFKEN
+97 SIINELAFEEN

-113 GDYVQHLAAQAQ
+113 GDYVQHLAALAQ
-125 GIDSVFVKYNNKI
+125 GIDSIFIKYNNKI

-148 DKTMSIHLKEGVC
+148 EKTMSIHLKEGVC
-161 PYAKIGGPG
+161 PYAKIGSPG
-170 KFELKRLDEKIITNE
+170 KFELRRLDEKIITNE

-199 LNTNKFYEINREG
+199 LNTNKLYEINREG
-212 AAVIQ
+212 ATVIQ
-217 YEKYRIT
+217 YGKYRIT

-241 IVQLSLDDYNL
+241 IVQLSLDDYKL
-252 NEKLV
+252 SEKLV

-286 YYTKKGKIVKTF
+286 YYTKKAKIVKTF

-392 FLKDGNINKVYE
+392 FLKDGNIKKVYE

-419 LSRPLVEIF
+419 LARPLVEIF
-428 DFENGE
+428 DFENGD

-460 NVSSNITRLA
+460 NTGSNITRLA
-470 ESKIKDV
+470 ESKINDV
-477 VRRFDPSADIQIISD
+477 VKRFDPNADIEIISD
-492 NKVRIKVEKE
+492 NKVRIKVGKE
-502 IIPKIIGRNGS
+502 IIPKIIGKSGS
-513 TVSELEDLLGLRIDI
+513 TVSELEKLLGLRIDI

-536 REIDFQINESGSSIV
+536 KGVDFQINESGSSI
-551 IIADKKEVGSNVGI
+551 IIITDNKEVGSNVGI

-590 NGKKLL
+590 YGKKLL

-606 LFQNRM
+606 LF
-612 INNKEI
+612 KTG

>member
-7 VLDTSVII
+7 VLDTSIII
-15 DKEISKMLQIG
+15 DKEISKMLQTG

-66 EVCNNK
+66 EVCSKK

-125 GIDSVFVKYNNKI
+125 GIDSVFIKYNNKI

-170 KFELKRLDEKIITNE
+170 KFELKKLDEKIITNE

-199 LNTNKFYEINREG
+199 LNTNKLYEINREG

-224 ITRSPFSDS
+224 ITKSPFSDS

-252 NEKLV
+252 SDKLV

-286 YYTKKGKIVKTF
+286 YYTKNGKIVKTF

-419 LSRPLVEIF
+419 LARPLVEIF
-428 DFENGE
+428 DFENRE
-434 LEYEIYTYGEENI
+434 LEYEIYTYGDENI

-460 NVSSNITRLA
+460 NASSNITRLA

-513 TVSELEDLLGLRIDI
+513 TVTELEDLLGLRIDI

-536 REIDFQINESGSSIV
+536 REVDFQINESGSSIV

-565 YINNEFLLSSQIG
+565 FINNEFLLSSQIG

>member
-1 LNIKKY
+1 MLQ
-7 VLDTSVII
+7 TG
-15 DKEISKMLQIG
+15 KML
-26 KIVEDSEIIIPRA
+26 VENSEIIIPRA
-39 VLDELQAQASTSR
+39 VLDELQAQASTNR
-52 DQGLVGLQEIHDIR
+52 DQGLVGLQEIHEIR
-66 EVCNNK
+66 DVCNKK
-72 GIKIKFSGER
+72 GIKINFSGER
-82 PHYDDILLA
+82 PNYDDILLA

-113 GDYVQHLAAQAQ
+113 GDYVQHLAALAQ
-125 GIDSVFVKYNNKI
+125 GIDSFFIKYNNKI

-148 DKTMSIHLKEGVC
+148 DKTMSIHLKEGVY
-161 PYAKIGGPG
+161 PYAKIGSPG
-170 KFELKRLDEKIITNE
+170 KFELKRLDEKTITNE

-212 AAVIQ
+212 ATVIQ

-224 ITRSPFSDS
+224 ITKSPFSNT

-241 IVQLSLDDYNL
+241 IVHLSLDDYKL
-252 NEKLV
+252 SEKLLK
-257 RRLEEKAEG
+257 RLEEKAEG

-286 YYTKKGKIVKTF
+286 YYTKNGKIVKTF

-342 IKDFN
+342 IKDFT

-419 LSRPLVEIF
+419 LARPLVEIL

-434 LEYEIYTYGEENI
+434 LEYEIYTYGEENV
-447 VVPVKELVEKKRT
+447 VVPVKEIVEKKKT
-460 NVSSNITRLA
+460 NTSSNITKLA

-477 VRRFDPSADIQIISD
+477 VRRFDPNADIEIISD
-492 NKVRIKVEKE
+492 NKVRIKVGKE
-502 IIPKIIGRNGS
+502 IIPKIIGRSGS
-513 TVSELEDLLGLRIDI
+513 TVSELENLIGLRIDI
-528 EPKIPVLG
+528 EAKTTVLEK
-536 REIDFQINESGSSIV
+536 EIDFQINESGSSI
-551 IIADKKEVGSNVGI
+551 IIITDKKEVGSNVGI
-565 YINNEFLLSSQIG
+565 YINNEFLSSSQIG

-590 NGKKLL
+590 SGKKLL
-596 NAILTSSDIK
+596 NAILTSSNIK
-606 LFQNRM
+606 LLKQVD
-612 INNKEI
+612 K

>member
-1 LNIKKY
+1 MSTKKY

-15 DKEISKMLQIG
+15 DKEISKMLQTG
-26 KIVEDSEIIIPRA
+26 KMLVENSEIIIPRA
-39 VLDELQAQASTSR
+39 VLDELQAQASTNR
-52 DQGLVGLQEIHDIR
+52 DQGLVGLQEIHEIR
-66 EVCNNK
+66 DVCNKK
-72 GIKIKFSGER
+72 GIKINFSGER
-82 PHYDDILLA
+82 PGYDDILLA

-113 GDYVQHLAAQAQ
+113 GDYVQHLAALAQ
-125 GIDSVFVKYNNKI
+125 GIESFFIKFNNKI

-148 DKTMSIHLKEGVC
+148 DKTMSIHLKEGVY
-161 PYAKIGGPG
+161 PYAKIGSPG
-170 KFELKRLDEKIITNE
+170 KFELKRLDEKTITNE

-212 AAVIQ
+212 ATVIQ

-224 ITRSPFSDS
+224 ITKSPFSNT

-241 IVQLSLDDYNL
+241 IVHLSLDDYKL
-252 NEKLV
+252 SEKLLK
-257 RRLEEKAEG
+257 RLEEKAEG

-286 YYTKKGKIVKTF
+286 YYTKNAKIVKTF

-342 IKDFN
+342 IKDFT

-419 LSRPLVEIF
+419 LARPLVEIL

-447 VVPVKELVEKKRT
+447 VVPVKEIVEKKKT
-460 NVSSNITRLA
+460 NTSSNITKLA

-477 VRRFDPSADIQIISD
+477 VRRFDPNADIEIISD
-492 NKVRIKVEKE
+492 NKVRIKVGKE
-502 IIPKIIGRNGS
+502 VIPKIIGRSGS
-513 TVSELEDLLGLRIDI
+513 TVSELENLLGLRIDI
-528 EPKIPVLG
+528 EAKTTALEK
-536 REIDFQINESGSSIV
+536 EIHFQINESGSSI
-551 IIADKKEVGSNVGI
+551 IIITDKKEVGSNVGI
-565 YINNEFLLSSQIG
+565 YTNNEFLLSSQIG

-590 NGKKLL
+590 YGKKLL
-596 NAILTSSDIK
+596 NAILTSSNIK
-606 LFQNRM
+606 LLKQVD
-612 INNKEI
+612 K

>member
-1 LNIKKY
+1 MNIKKY
-7 VLDTSVII
+7 VLDTSIII
-15 DKEISKMLQIG
+15 DKEISKMLQTG

-66 EVCNNK
+66 EVCSKK

-125 GIDSVFVKYNNKI
+125 GIDSVFIKYNNKI

-224 ITRSPFSDS
+224 ITKSPFSDS

-252 NEKLV
+252 SDKLV

-286 YYTKKGKIVKTF
+286 YYTKNGKIVKTF

-419 LSRPLVEIF
+419 LARPLVEIF

-434 LEYEIYTYGEENI
+434 LEYEIYTYGDENI

-460 NVSSNITRLA
+460 NTGSNITRLA
-470 ESKIKDV
+470 ESKINDV
-477 VRRFDPSADIQIISD
+477 VKRFDPNADIEIISD
-492 NKVRIKVEKE
+492 NKVRIKVGKE
-502 IIPKIIGRNGS
+502 IIPKIIGKSGS
-513 TVSELEDLLGLRIDI
+513 TVSELEKLLGLRIDI

-536 REIDFQINESGSSIV
+536 KGVDFQINESGSSI
-551 IIADKKEVGSNVGI
+551 IIITDNKEVGSNVGI

-590 NGKKLL
+590 YGKKLL

-606 LFQNRM
+606 LF
-612 INNKEI
+612 KTG